1 MAIQHCDGRRK
12 RRNSPVRG
20 RRMWYSYSRGV
31 RFKRRLS
38 IVEVNIGPPSLDIST
53 TVVIADTANIT
64 NTLMIHGGGAAP
76 LWVGGGS
83 DPTPACGGV

>member
-38 IVEVNIGPPSLDIST
+38 IVEVNIGPPSLEGFRVYISQQM
-53 TVVIADTANIT
+53 
-64 NTLMIHGGGAAP
+64 MIIYQYDGCDCRHG
-76 LWVGGGS
+76 
-83 DPTPACGGV
+83 